1 MVYVQDPDVLGG
13 NMDNTFERSKQLEEI
28 DAVFLDLDGTIYL
41 GGELIPGALEFLE
54 RCKQRGIKRFFLS
67 NNSSRSVEQYLGKL
81 RDFDISATEED
92 VLLSTHDLLS
102 WLAANNITQTWLIGT
117 EGMRNML
124 EGCGINTRSEEPE
137 YVVLGYDTEI
147 NYEKI
152 AVASVHMH
160 AGVPLVASHPD
171 MVCPSPEG
179 GLPDVGAYLA
189 MFKAT
194 TGMDPEHITG
204 KPNAGMIL
212 HKIEELGLLPERCA
226 MVGDR
231 LYTDIAMANRAGCV
245 GILVLSGE
253 ATMDDVNE
261 LEDGAEQYPHIIVN
275 SVAELL

>member
-1 MVYVQDPDVLGG
+1 MVYVQDVDVLGDI
-13 NMDNTFERSKQLEEI
+13 MDSAPDRAKRLEEI

-41 GGELIPGALEFLE
+41 GGELIPGALDFLE
-54 RCKQRGIKRFFLS
+54 RCNEKGVKRFFLS
-67 NNSSRSVEQYLGKL
+67 NNSSRSVKQYLKKL
-81 RDFDISATEED
+81 HNFGIPAEEED

-102 WLAANNITQTWLIGT
+102 WLAKNNITQTWLIGT
-117 EGMRNML
+117 EGMREML
-124 EGCGINTRSEEPE
+124 EERGITTNSENPE

-152 AVASVHMH
+152 SVASIHMH

-171 MVCPSPEG
+171 MVCPSPDG

-189 MFKAT
+189 MLKVT
-194 TGMDPEHITG
+194 TGVDPEHITG

-231 LYTDIAMANRAGCV
+231 LYTDIAMANRAGCIGV
-245 GILVLSGE
+245 LVLSGE
-253 ATMDDVNE
+253 ATMEDVVE
-261 LEDGAEQYPHIIVN
+261 LEDGAEQCPHIIVN